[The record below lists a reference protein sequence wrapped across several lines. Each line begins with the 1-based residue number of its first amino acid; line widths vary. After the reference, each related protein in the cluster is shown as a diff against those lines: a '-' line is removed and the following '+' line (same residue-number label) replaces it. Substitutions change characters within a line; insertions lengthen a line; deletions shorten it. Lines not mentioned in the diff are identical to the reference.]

1 MVNDLRRKIKNE
13 KLAKRVKQLVRNWK
27 KILDQTAP
35 VNGTPGPM
43 HPAIAQLQSSPAV
56 SPALSRTHAAARLV
70 SPAQVRGKPNTP
82 TLIGAQRCASP
93 ALLGS
98 KSAVVGGHKGISPSM
113 SANPPGTPASVNV
126 QKVASP
132 ALHGGRLRAP
142 LMPSTSDRVASPA
155 VFGQVA
161 SPTVS
166 GRMASPA
173 VSGRVVSPAVSGRVA
188 SPAVSGRMVSP
199 AVSGRMVSPA
209 VSGRVASPAVPGR
222 VASPAVPGRV
232 ASPAVPGRVASP
244 AVPGRVASPAVP
256 GRVVSPAVLG
266 RAVSP
271 VVSGRVVSP
280 AVGHAKE
287 PPSPLV
293 ATSSIQSPALRST
306 TPVASMFSRRE
317 DHGSVSSK
325 YWSKARV
332 AASSE
337 NSNSGGR
344 VTPTSLH
351 SDNSQDRVLG
361 ETDNGRH
368 DSDDGSSCS
377 STRTGQLRYASSHNH
392 STSVSLPN
400 SNNKNYGKDQ
410 RELSKTNV
418 ANRKRTREKSNSP
431 PNEAHKKNRL
441 ESSSLSVSRHD
452 KVINGCVSKPS
463 KNRNKAGVDLTR
475 GSSTSSLPS
484 VQNIS
489 SPPMSSA
496 LSDDHAPL
504 VHSDIFRQEGSDS
517 RFSIQSLDRPS
528 RDKHKVKTTE
538 QLIEELQKKNNS
550 ANVGNSI
557 MTKLRTNQIEK
568 ERDVPGSVLPAGV
581 KPRGKRG
588 RRKNDD
594 VNLSVPSS
602 AVMLSQVKNELVER
616 FLKTSDPS
624 SPVGEYSPFKED
636 LLPDPTVSSP
646 EPRLELGACSSSYS
660 KDNFDASFSA
670 SRQDRSES
678 APKDENSM
686 DAISPAIPSTSQSE
700 RTGSALTLQE
710 IYAQLPPVDD
720 SIDWDKV
727 DFYELPEPTPVTE
740 DSVDRLHSEHLP
752 GVNGLFDIN
761 GDWNSWRQTITLPS
775 YEGNPLHILPYVDL
789 DD

>member
-56 SPALSRTHAAARLV
+56 SPALSRTHTAGRLV

-82 TLIGAQRCASP
+82 TLVAAQRCASP
-93 ALLGS
+93 ALLG
-98 KSAVVGGHKGISPSM
+98 KSSVGGHKGISPSA
-113 SANPPGTPASVNV
+113 STNPPGTLTSINV

-132 ALHGGRLRAP
+132 ALLGGRLRAP
-142 LMPSTSDRVASPA
+142 LTPSTSDRVVSPA
-155 VFGQVA
+155 V
-161 SPTVS
+161 P
-166 GRMASPA
+166 
-173 VSGRVVSPAVSGRVA
+173 GRVASPAVSGRVA
-188 SPAVSGRMVSP
+188 SPAVCGRVASSAVSGRLASP
-199 AVSGRMVSPA
+199 AVSGRLASPA
-209 VSGRVASPAVPGR
+209 VSGRAVSPAVSSR
-222 VASPAVPGRV
+222 VASPAPGHLM
-232 ASPAVPGRVASP
+232 GQ
-244 AVPGRVASPAVP
+244 
-256 GRVVSPAVLG
+256 
-266 RAVSP
+266 
-271 VVSGRVVSP
+271 
-280 AVGHAKE
+280 
-287 PPSPLV
+287 PSPLV
-293 ATSSIQSPALRST
+293 ATSPPVQFPAMRSAT
-306 TPVASMFSRRE
+306 LVANTSSRRE
-317 DHGSVSSK
+317 DYGSVSSK
-325 YWSKARV
+325 FWSKGRT

-337 NSNSGGR
+337 NSTCGGR
-344 VTPTSLH
+344 VTPSSLH
-351 SDNSQDRVLG
+351 SDNSQDRLLG

-368 DSDDGSSCS
+368 DSDDDSSCS
-377 STRTGQLRYASSHNH
+377 STRTGQSRYASSHNH
-392 STSVSLPN
+392 STSMSLLN
-400 SNNKNYGKDQ
+400 SNNKNNGKDQ

-431 PNEAHKKNRL
+431 PDEAHKKFRL
-441 ESSSLSVSRHD
+441 ESSCLSVSSHRQD
-452 KVINGCVSKPS
+452 KVINGCVSKSS

-475 GSSTSSLPS
+475 VDSASSLPA
-484 VQNIS
+484 VQHVS
-489 SPPMSSA
+489 SPPVSSA

-504 VHSDIFRQEGSDS
+504 ALSDSLFRQESSDS
-517 RFSIQSLDRPS
+517 HFSIQSLDRPS

-550 ANVGNSI
+550 SNVGNSI

-568 ERDVPGSVLPAGV
+568 ERDVQGSVLPAGV

-588 RRKNDD
+588 RRGKNDD
-594 VNLSVPSS
+594 INLSVPSS

-636 LLPDPTVSSP
+636 LLPDPTVSSL

-660 KDNFDASFSA
+660 KDNFDGSFSA

-686 DAISPAIPSTSQSE
+686 DATSLAIPSTSQSE
-700 RTGSALTLQE
+700 RTGSALTLEE

-720 SIDWDKV
+720 NIDWDSV

-740 DSVDRLHSEHLP
+740 ELVDRLHGERLP
-752 GVNGLFDIN
+752 GLNGLYDIN
-761 GDWNSWRQTITLPS
+761 GDWNTWQQIITLPS

>member
-43 HPAIAQLQSSPAV
+43 HPAIVQLQSSPAV

-98 KSAVVGGHKGISPSM
+98 KSAVVGGHRGISPSM

-142 LMPSTSDRVASPA
+142 LMPSTSDHVASPA

-161 SPTVS
+161 SPTAS

-199 AVSGRMVSPA
+199 AVPGRMASPA

-222 VASPAVPGRV
+222 VA
-232 ASPAVPGRVASP
+232 
-244 AVPGRVASPAVP
+244 
-256 GRVVSPAVLG
+256 SPAVLG

-287 PPSPLV
+287 PPSSLV

-351 SDNSQDRVLG
+351 SDNSQDKVLG

-377 STRTGQLRYASSHNH
+377 STRTGPSRYASSHNH

-496 LSDDHAPL
+496 LSDDHASL
-504 VHSDIFRQEGSDS
+504 VHSDIIFRQEGSDS

-568 ERDVPGSVLPAGV
+568 ERDVPGSVLPVGV

-588 RRKNDD
+588 RHKNDD
-594 VNLSVPSS
+594 INLSVPSS

-740 DSVDRLHSEHLP
+740 DLVDRLHSEHLP

>member
-209 VSGRVASPAVPGR
+209 VS
-222 VASPAVPGRV
+222 
-232 ASPAVPGRVASP
+232 
-244 AVPGRVASPAVP
+244 GRVASPAVP

-594 VNLSVPSS
+594 INLSVPSS